1 MSVES
6 DTKTKILA
14 AARQVFVSKGR
25 DGARMQEIA
34 DFAGVNKALLHYYF
48 TSKENLYLEVVIGV
62 FGQLLGKLEE
72 IFSTSDSFEEQ
83 IKFFVNAHVDYLA
96 QNRDILKLVVAEML
110 RDDSSIIRGIADLIS
125 IRYNFPQRIFDLF
138 QQALEKQEI
147 RPHDLRQT
155 VISILSLNIT
165 YFIIHPLV
173 KLILQHPEEEIFITE
188 RKQAIIDLIF
198 HGIQPGLDP
207 PE

>member
-6 DTKTKILA
+6 DTKSKILA
-14 AARQVFVSKGR
+14 AARQVFVLKGR

-34 DFAGVNKALLHYYF
+34 DHAGVNKALLHYYF

-72 IFSTSDSFEEQ
+72 IFSTSDTFEEQ
-83 IKFFVNAHVDYLA
+83 IKFFVNAHIDYLA
-96 QNRDILKLVVAEML
+96 QNRDILKLVVAELL
-110 RDDSSIIRGIADLIS
+110 RDDSTIIRGIADLIS
-125 IRYNFPQRIFDLF
+125 IRYNFPQRIFSLF

-147 RPHDLRQT
+147 RPQDLRQT
-155 VISILSLNIT
+155 IISILSLNIS
-165 YFIIHPLV
+165 YFIINPLV
-173 KLILQHPEEEIFITE
+173 KLILQHPEEEIFIAE

-198 HGIQPGLDP
+198 RGIQPNQ
-207 PE
+207 